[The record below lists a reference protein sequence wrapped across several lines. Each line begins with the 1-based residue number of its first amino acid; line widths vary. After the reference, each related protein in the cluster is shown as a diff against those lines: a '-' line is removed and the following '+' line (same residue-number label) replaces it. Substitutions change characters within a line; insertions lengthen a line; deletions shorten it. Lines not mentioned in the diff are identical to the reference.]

1 MLTEEKKN
9 KVQKLQE
16 LEQMYVLYSQM
27 TKMPFVTC
35 DPESFNDQI
44 WVFTDKDKVQE
55 YAKKY
60 TEQKI
65 LLMAAEIKNP
75 QFLGFYMGLFT
86 IGVNSVMVVDEEGE
100 MELELTEIVK
110 EPDYSKI
117 PPERMPPMNPQLQ
130 LSGIYFM
137 QELRRPVNKEERSAN
152 IQEMEEEMAANVV
165 KGRYLLALDTGDV
178 PAGEPVKKEDLKIPF
193 IKDKEGNVF
202 LPIFTDLREF
212 QKFARGRNLRALT
225 VPFLELEKY
234 QIKDAQGFVINPAGF
249 NLILMNEQI
258 PVLKKRFHR
267 E

>member
-9 KVQKLQE
+9 KSLKLQKLE
-16 LEQMYVLYSQM
+16 KMYVLFSQM
-27 TKMPFVTC
+27 TKMPFITC

-44 WVFTDKDKVQE
+44 WVFTDKEKVQE

-60 TEQKI
+60 TEQRI

-100 MELELTEIVK
+100 TELELTDIVK
-110 EPDYSKI
+110 APDLSKI
-117 PPERMPPMNPQLQ
+117 PEDKMPLMNPQLQ

-137 QELRRPVNKEERSAN
+137 QELRRPVKPEEKIN
-152 IQEMEEEMAANVV
+152 VQDLEEEMAANVV
-165 KGRYLLALDTGDV
+165 KGRYLLALDTGEI
-178 PAGEPVKKEDLKIPF
+178 PAGEPVKKEDLKIPYV
-193 IKDKEGNVF
+193 KDKDGNMF
-202 LPIFTDLREF
+202 LPIFTDPLEF
-212 QKFARGRNLRALT
+212 QKFARGKKLKSVT

-234 QIKDAQGFVINPAGF
+234 QLKDAQGFVINPAGF

-258 PVLKKRFHR
+258 PALKKRFNR